1 MYVCLCKGV
10 TDSHI
15 RQAVATGA
23 DSLKQVSHRLGVA
36 RQCGK
41 CAALAKSVISEARTS
56 QNQNPAP
63 VALAY
68 SLG

>member
-1 MYVCLCKGV
+1 MYVCLCRGI

-15 RQAVATGA
+15 RQAVAAGG
-23 DSLKQVSHRLGVA
+23 DNLKQISQHLGVA

-41 CAALAKSVISEARTS
+41 CATLAKSVISEAKS
-56 QNQNPAP
+56 AQPAG
-63 VALAY
+63 AATLAY